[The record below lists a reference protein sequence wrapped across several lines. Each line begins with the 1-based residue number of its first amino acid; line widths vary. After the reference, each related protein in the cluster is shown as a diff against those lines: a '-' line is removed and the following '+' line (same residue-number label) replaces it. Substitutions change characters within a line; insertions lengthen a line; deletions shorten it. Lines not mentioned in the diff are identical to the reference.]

1 MAKRSS
7 PVYKGYGPQ
16 APPETLFKPYDLGNG
31 NDASIAQTQNAMDA
45 AAQGYQKAYAT
56 KSFANAHPILGG
68 LAGLAL
74 MGPAGLLMPMVAKR
88 NDMQRQADTYA
99 AWQDFEKNA
108 LANQESM
115 DKLQGPR
122 NYRNWANSTI
132 QQGQDL
138 GQINPNAQNL
148 DANSYY
154 RPEDIKAITE
164 GTFAPAGL
172 GLNDAIINNQQQQS
186 FGMPGQLPPMAT
198 GEIKQPTNKPLP
210 PVGNPG
216 DTQPIQ
222 MDDGTG
228 GALQAG
234 ISRTIKDISPAYDPS
249 QLPLFMPNDVIN
261 NIQGNQASVA
271 NNSLDE
277 GQKRYQFDQEAP
289 KRAAEIEKLQ
299 AEVTKALADG
309 DLSKAK
315 AAYTRLQ
322 TKLLPALTQSEINRN
337 NRPPAGRAPNA
348 LEMMTPEQRVKYLQR
363 LAEGKGDTYSPSD
376 AMGEAK
382 LEFYANDPSVP
393 PAMRQAAGS
402 ALTRLRGGNPSAP
415 AAAPRGGGTMTTLS
429 SGRKVKL

>member
-115 DKLQGPR
+115 DKLQSGR
-122 NYRNWANSTI
+122 NAR
-132 QQGQDL
+132 DL
-138 GQINPNAQNL
+138 GNQFIQRGIDSGTVAANTPNL
-148 DANSYY
+148 DPNKYY
-154 RPEDIKAITE
+154 RPEDVQFFTKTAYN
-164 GTFAPAGL
+164 PSN
-172 GLNDAIINNQQQQS
+172 LNFGIQALNNQQQQS

-228 GALQAG
+228 GALQASV
-234 ISRTIKDISPAYDPS
+234 SRTVNDATPPYDINS
-249 QLPLFMPNDVIN
+249 LPLFMSDEMAKSIFDKVSDVATN
-261 NIQGNQASVA
+261 GLTQGQN
-271 NNSLDE
+271 
-277 GQKRYQFDQEAP
+277 RYEFDQEAP

-299 AEVTKALADG
+299 AEVTKALASG
-309 DLSKAK
+309 DANKAL
-315 AAYTRLQ
+315 AAYRRMRTAMEPGLIKSQ
-322 TKLLPALTQSEINRN
+322 IAHNM
-337 NRPPAGRAPNA
+337 RPPAGRAPNA
-348 LEMMTPEQRVKYLQR
+348 LEMMTPEQRAKYLQR